1 MTVPVDDSEDEKP
14 LDPAM
19 ERVRR
24 KLARLMAVSIGIM
37 LVGLMAVLG
46 TVVYKS
52 AGSGA
57 PQGVA
62 EAVIDLP
69 EGFAVTDTAVS
80 DNRILFYGTQGGN
93 DVRILI
99 YDAQSG
105 APIANH
111 RVQ

>member
-1 MTVPVDDSEDEKP
+1 
-14 LDPAM
+14 M

-37 LVGLMAVLG
+37 LIGLMAVLG
-46 TVVYKS
+46 AVVYKS
-52 AGSGA
+52 AGSVV

-69 EGFAVTDTAVS
+69 DGFAVSSTAVS
-80 DNRILFYGTQGGN
+80 DSRILFYGKEADGTAR
-93 DVRILI
+93 VLVF
-99 YDAQSG
+99 DASTG
-105 APIANH
+105 AQIANH

>member
-1 MTVPVDDSEDEKP
+1 MADPADDFDDDKP

-19 ERVRR
+19 EKVRR

-46 TVVYKS
+46 AVVYKS
-52 AGSGA
+52 AGSGV
-57 PQGVA
+57 PQGTM

-69 EGFAVTDTAVS
+69 DGFTVSDTAVS
-80 DNRILFYGTQGGN
+80 DNRILFFGKAGDGATR
-93 DVRILI
+93 VLI
-99 YDAQSG
+99 YDANS
-105 APIANH
+105 ASLIVNH

>member
-1 MTVPVDDSEDEKP
+1 
-14 LDPAM
+14 M

-37 LVGLMAVLG
+37 LIGLMAVLG
-46 TVVYKS
+46 AVVYKS
-52 AGSGA
+52 AGSGT

-69 EGFAVTDTAVS
+69 DGFSVSDTAVS
-80 DNRILFYGTQGGN
+80 DTRILFLGNMPGGETR
-93 DVRILI
+93 VLI

-105 APIANH
+105 AQIANH
-111 RVQ
+111 GVK